1 MHFRNLR
8 KFFRKRYR
16 DVFGTSIT
24 GTTAA
29 QIQAMREKRG
39 WSQQEL
45 ANNVGMGQARISLL
59 ENPNYQ
65 NLSLTTLK
73 RIANVFD
80 VALLVRFVPFSKLFE
95 MLDSET
101 EHTLSVP
108 SFEDEFGTERIPIV
122 TPIEKIIDIR
132 ERLKELRLDGPSEGI
147 ARLTPDLLYDPR
159 RLSGATAIM
168 TTPPAGT
175 LCSLTNTYGPS
186 TLGADQY
193 GNILYATHPLEAGY
207 AR

>member
-1 MHFRNLR
+1 MRFRNLR

-16 DVFGTSIT
+16 DIFGTSIT

-45 ANNVGMGQARISLL
+45 ANKVGMGQARISLL

-65 NLSLTTLK
+65 NLSLVTLK

-101 EHTLSVP
+101 EDTLSVP
-108 SFEDEFGTERIPIV
+108 SFEDEFGTEENPIV
-122 TPIEKIIDIR
+122 TPIDKD
-132 ERLKELRLDGPSEGI
+132 
-147 ARLTPDLLYDPR
+147 
-159 RLSGATAIM
+159 
-168 TTPPAGT
+168 
-175 LCSLTNTYGPS
+175 N
-186 TLGADQY
+186 
-193 GNILYATHPLEAGY
+193 
-207 AR
+207 

>member
-1 MHFRNLR
+1 MRFRNLR

-16 DVFGTSIT
+16 DIFGTSIT

-29 QIQAMREKRG
+29 QIRAMREKRG

-45 ANNVGMGQARISLL
+45 ANKVGMGQARISLL

-65 NLSLTTLK
+65 NLSLVTLK

-101 EHTLSVP
+101 EDTLSVP
-108 SFEDEFGTERIPIV
+108 SFEDEFGTEENPIV
-122 TPIEKIIDIR
+122 TSID
-132 ERLKELRLDGPSEGI
+132 KD
-147 ARLTPDLLYDPR
+147 
-159 RLSGATAIM
+159 
-168 TTPPAGT
+168 
-175 LCSLTNTYGPS
+175 N
-186 TLGADQY
+186 
-193 GNILYATHPLEAGY
+193 
-207 AR
+207 